1 MIKVGLWGYGKMGR
15 AIEALAES
23 QGIQIVWVLDRIAAA
38 QLTDNQL
45 KEADVVIEITRPEA
59 ARQHIE
65 RCIRAGVPVVSGTT
79 GWQSELPE
87 VEIFCRKEQGAMLWA
102 SNFSIGV
109 NLFFLLNEHL
119 ATLLHSYPAYQ
130 PSIVE
135 QHHIHKLDA
144 PSGTAVTL
152 AEGIITHQP
161 DRKSYHLCT
170 DKTMVNNTVD
180 QGEIPITAIRQGE
193 IPGTHTITWESDIDT
208 ITIEHAAHNRTGFA
222 LGAIVAAKWIVGKK
236 GCFSMRDIFTQNK
249 SDY

>member
-23 QGIQIVWVLDRIAAA
+23 QGIQIAWALDRAAAA
-38 QLTDNQL
+38 QLTDHQL
-45 KEADVVIEITRPEA
+45 KTADVVIEITRPES

-65 RCIRAGVPVVSGTT
+65 HCIRAGVPVVSGTT

-87 VEIFCRKEQGAMLWA
+87 VEAFCQQQQGAMLWA

-109 NLFFLLNEHL
+109 NLFFMLNEQL
-119 ATLLHSYPAYQ
+119 ARLLHPYPTYQ

-152 AEGIITHQP
+152 AEGIIAHQP
-161 DRKSYHLCT
+161 ERGSYHLYT
-170 DKTMVNNTVD
+170 DENAVNQSVA
-180 QGEIPITAIRQGE
+180 QGEIPIVAIRQGE
-193 IPGTHTITWESDIDT
+193 IPGTHTITWNSEIDT

-222 LGAIVAAKWIVGKK
+222 LGAIVAAKWLVGKQ
-236 GCFSMRDIFTQNK
+236 GYFRMRDIFRQ
-249 SDY
+249 